1 MTARAVEGLV
11 AKWIDELVRGAT
23 ESFDAGYNFSRRQCA
38 DDLKEA
44 LTADRAESGELP
56 DGDWSR
62 ESMQFLAY
70 RLRNMSAIGFDADTL
85 TDAASWLEKLAARA
99 ASCGGGEVDQT
110 FADWLATEMP
120 AGTVIG
126 NPQWWANR
134 IARQYRVR
142 TTPPTPS
149 AGVEVPAWVTELVE
163 AARGSLR
170 QTEANQRD
178 GLVPTIYYETHQ
190 RLERA
195 LTAALE
201 GGK

>member
-99 ASCGGGEVDQT
+99 ASCGGGEVVVAWMDPET
-110 FADWLATEMP
+110 LDAIHASRRESLIAHHVGAMRRVPADY
-120 AGTVIG
+120 TV
-126 NPQWWANR
+126 PL
-134 IARQYRVR
+134 Y

-149 AGVEVPAWVTELVE
+149 AGVGVTEAMVERASLAYEIQLDGEVYGPEVPRIAMH
-163 AARGSLR
+163 A
-170 QTEANQRD
+170 
-178 GLVPTIYYETHQ
+178 
-190 RLERA
+190 A

-201 GGK
+201 GGKS